1 MSQEI
6 KMQEELKKAIANTD
20 ETVASE
26 ELSDEQLD
34 AVAGGLLVCKFVS
47 RVPNRLCIFNSRVYS
62 AQ

>member
-20 ETVASE
+20 ETVVGE

-34 AVAGGLLVCKFVS
+34 AVAGGLRCCFVGS
-47 RVPNRLCIFNSRVYS
+47 KLSPRICIFNSRVYS